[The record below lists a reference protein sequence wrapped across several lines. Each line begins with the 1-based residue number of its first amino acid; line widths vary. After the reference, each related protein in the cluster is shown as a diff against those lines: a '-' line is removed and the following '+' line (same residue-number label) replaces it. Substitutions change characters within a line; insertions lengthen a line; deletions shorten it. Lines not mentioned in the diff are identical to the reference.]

1 MTVPAR
7 RPAGARLPLALGLA
21 VVGALFLLLAFALL
35 QGSPGWGFD
44 VEAYLWAGHRVAL
57 GESPYWAYTLAGPF
71 SPGPWGIYLYAPPLS
86 VAFVPLTVLS
96 QGAVVIGWYLAR
108 VVLLAIGCWAL
119 PVGRTTR
126 LLVFAVGAF
135 SQPVIVDLALGNVSV
150 LVFFLVALAWRGV
163 DRPLGM
169 VATALAMSVRPTIG
183 LLLVWSFVRGRFR
196 FVIGTI
202 VAGCL
207 LIAVTLPV
215 VGIAGYRDYLT
226 VLGNV
231 TQMTGVANNNDL
243 ATTLLRL
250 GLAPTVAT
258 AALYAGYLVAIGA
271 TCWSLRYDRDLSF
284 VVTVGATMLLAP
296 LLWDH
301 YLVSLLIPAA
311 FLAERGRTWGLALPL
326 LAWLPAPLLPVV
338 AIAATLLPFVV
349 LRDPAPT
356 GPGAE
361 AALARSPFPRLLR
374 RLRRMPPTVP
384 GRDGAPPAVSG
395 ES

>member
-1 MTVPAR
+1 MSAPAR
-7 RPAGARLPLALGLA
+7 RPAGVRIPLALGLA
-21 VVGALFLLLAFALL
+21 IVGALFLLLAFALL
-35 QGSPGWGFD
+35 QRSPGWGFD

-86 VAFVPLTVLS
+86 VAFVPLTLLS
-96 QGAVVIGWYLAR
+96 QGAVVVGWYLAR
-108 VVLLAIGCWAL
+108 VVLLAIGCRLL
-119 PVGRTTR
+119 PVGRTTQ

-135 SQPVIVDLALGNVSV
+135 SQPVIVDLVLGNVSV
-150 LVFFLVALAWRGV
+150 LVFFLVTLAWRGV

-183 LLLVWSFVRGRFR
+183 LLLLWALIRGRFR
-196 FVIGTI
+196 FVLGTI
-202 VAGCL
+202 LAGCAL
-207 LIAVTLPV
+207 VAVTLPV
-215 VGIAGYRDYLT
+215 VGIDGYRDYLV

-243 ATTLLRL
+243 ASTLLRL
-250 GLAPTVAT
+250 GFAPTVAT
-258 AALYAGYLVAIGA
+258 AALYGGYLLAIA
-271 TCWSLRYDRDLSF
+271 AACWSLRYDRDLSF

-301 YLVSLLIPAA
+301 YLVSLMIPAA
-311 FLAERGRTWGLALPL
+311 FLADRGRTWGLALPL

-349 LRDPAPT
+349 ARDPAPS
-356 GPGAE
+356 GPGGAP
-361 AALARSPFPRLLR
+361 ALGTGALPG
-374 RLRRMPPTVP
+374 RLRRVLRPRPS
-384 GRDGAPPAVSG
+384 AA
-395 ES
+395 